1 MNDYIQKAIRTDC
14 IEGAKDRIL
23 FVPQQIAKVDSLVR
37 ALDYVDDIKKFIY
50 YGKPSDVVVDAT
62 KQFDETLTG
71 VCIPEDKI
79 RLLHAGLG
87 MLTEAAEFLQPV
99 IESIMRATELD
110 RVNLR
115 EELGDSMWYQAI
127 ACDVLNTTFEV
138 EQERNINKLQTR
150 YPEKF
155 TAEAAITR
163 DLDAERKALE
173 DA

>member
-1 MNDYIQKAIRTDC
+1 MNDYIQKAIRTES
-14 IEGAKDRIL
+14 IEGAKDRLL

-37 ALDYVDDIKKFIY
+37 ALDYADDIKKFIY
-50 YGKPSDVVVDAT
+50 YGKPTDVVDAT

-71 VCIPEDKI
+71 VYIPEDKI

-155 TAEAAITR
+155 TTEAAITR
-163 DLDAERKALE
+163 DLDAERKVLE

>member
-1 MNDYIQKAIRTDC
+1 MNDYIQKAIRTES
-14 IEGAKDRIL
+14 IEGAKDRL
-23 FVPQQIAKVDSLVR
+23 LSVPQQIAKVDSLVR
-37 ALDYVDDIKKFIY
+37 ALDYADYIKKFIY
-50 YGKPSDVVVDAT
+50 YGKPTNAVDAT
-62 KQFDETLTG
+62 KQFDEALAG
-71 VCIPEDKI
+71 VYIPEDKI

-163 DLDAERKALE
+163 DLDAERKVLE

>member
-50 YGKPSDVVVDAT
+50 YGKQTDVIVDAT

-127 ACDVLNTTFEV
+127 ACNVLNTTFEI

>member
-62 KQFDETLTG
+62 KQFEETLTG

-127 ACDVLNTTFEV
+127 ACNVLNTTFEI